1 MKSREQTIADMT
13 GVIFNKDN
21 TFNQM
26 NIGEVISISELEII
40 GENKREE
47 IEREI
52 NIKKLDVT
60 VENLPGS

>member
-1 MKSREQTIADMT
+1 MI
-13 GVIFNKDN
+13 
-21 TFNQM
+21 
-26 NIGEVISISELEII
+26 IGERTISELEII

-60 VENLPGS
+60 VENLKRNKNENFN